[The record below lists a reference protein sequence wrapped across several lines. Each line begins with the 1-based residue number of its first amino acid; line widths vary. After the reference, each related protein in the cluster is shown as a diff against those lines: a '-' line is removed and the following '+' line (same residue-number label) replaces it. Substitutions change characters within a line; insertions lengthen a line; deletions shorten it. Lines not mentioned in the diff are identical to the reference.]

1 MEKEN
6 GTLSAKDSIS
16 SDAKLLN
23 LENEIEMR
31 KKRELARNM
40 AKKLQRR
47 ENQQN
52 RKVDISPMKKN
63 MENKNEEI
71 KSENE
76 FKRKPNEKAVKI
88 TFLGGIGE
96 IGKNMTA
103 IEYDNEMIVIDSGLA
118 FPTFEYPG
126 IDLIVPDISYLLA
139 NKQKLKGIILTHGH
153 EDHIGGLPYVLN
165 DLKVPV
171 YGTPMTLALVSNKMS
186 ERKIDYKSVTIKP
199 RTLLKIGNFQIEF
212 IKVCHSIPGAVALC
226 INTPVGNI
234 IHTGDFKIDFTPVD
248 GVVTDL
254 TRFGELG
261 KRGVSLLLADSTNA
275 CRKGYTMSE
284 ANVGKTLER
293 LFESNKDKRL
303 FLASFASNVHR
314 IQQFLWL
321 AEKFK
326 RKVAFAGRSM
336 VNVVEAGARI
346 GELKFN
352 KDNIIDIEKLDK
364 YEDKEV
370 LIISTGSQGEPM
382 SALSR
387 MAAGEF
393 NKIKV
398 GDNDCIIFSSSA
410 IPGNEKAIYNIM
422 NLLMK
427 KGADVIYD
435 ELEEVHVSGHACQEE
450 LKTIHALVS
459 PKFFIPVHG
468 EYRHLKTHKELAIS
482 MGINPRNV
490 LFPELGAQFE
500 LGRDYLKQVGFV
512 TAGIRL
518 VDGSGMGDVDSSV
531 LRERKQLSEEGF
543 CVAVLNM
550 SNISGEAKFDPFI
563 ITRGVVYDSES
574 EQFVSDARFAI
585 SSALRE
591 QDLRS
596 FDPNEIKNN
605 IKKVL
610 SNFIYK
616 RTKRRPIILV
626 ILIMN

>member
-1 MEKEN
+1 MDKKIHKN
-6 GTLSAKDSIS
+6 SMSVDKSASNDEVG
-16 SDAKLLN
+16 LLN
-23 LENEIEMR
+23 LENEIEIR
-31 KKRELARNM
+31 KERELAKKM
-40 AKKLQRR
+40 AQKLQ
-47 ENQQN
+47 
-52 RKVDISPMKKN
+52 
-63 MENKNEEI
+63 KNERRQKAHNKPVVKKDAAGEVRK
-71 KSENE
+71 KS
-76 FKRKPNEKAVKI
+76 NEKTVKI

-103 IEYDNEMIVIDSGLA
+103 IEYDNEIIVVDSGLA

-126 IDLIVPDISYLLA
+126 VDLIVPDISYLLA
-139 NKQKLKGIILTHGH
+139 NKAKVKGFILTHGH

-171 YGTPMTLALVSNKMS
+171 YGTPMTLALVDNKMR
-186 ERKIDYKSVTIKP
+186 ERKINYKAVAVKP
-199 RTLLKIGNFQIEF
+199 RSLLKIGSFQIEF

-234 IHTGDFKIDFTPVD
+234 IMTGDFKIDFTPVD
-248 GVVTDL
+248 GVITDL

-261 KRGVSLLLADSTNA
+261 KRGVSLLMADSTNA
-275 CRKGYTMSE
+275 CRSGYSMSE
-284 ANVGKTLER
+284 SNVGKSLER

-303 FLASFASNVHR
+303 FVATFASNIHR
-314 IQQFLWL
+314 IQQILWL

-326 RKVAFAGRSM
+326 RKVALAGRSM
-336 VNVVEAGARI
+336 LNVVEAASRI
-346 GELKFN
+346 GELKYDKN
-352 KDNIIDIEKLDK
+352 NIIEVNKLDK
-364 YEDKEV
+364 YAEKEILV
-370 LIISTGSQGEPM
+370 ISTGSQGEPM

-393 NKIKV
+393 NKIKIGE
-398 GDNDCIIFSSSA
+398 GDTVILSSSP
-410 IPGNEKAIYNIM
+410 IPGNEKAIYNTI

-435 ELEEVHVSGHACQEE
+435 ELEDVHASGHACQEE
-450 LKTIHALVS
+450 LKTIQALVS

-468 EYRHLKTHKELAIS
+468 EYRHLKKHKELAIS
-482 MGINPRNV
+482 MGINKRDV
-490 LFPELGAQFE
+490 LFPDLGAQFE
-500 LGRDYLKQVGFV
+500 LGTDFLRQIGHV

-518 VDGSGMGDVDSSV
+518 VDGSGLGDVDSSV
-531 LRERKQLSEEGF
+531 LKERKQLSEEGF

-550 SNISGEAKFDPFI
+550 SNISGEANCEPLI

-574 EQFVSDARFAI
+574 DQFVSDARFAI
-585 SSALRE
+585 SSVLRE

-596 FDPNEIKNN
+596 MDPNEIKNN

-616 RTKRRPIILV
+616 RTQRRPIILV
-626 ILIMN
+626 ILLMN